1 MRWKGII
8 FIIFTIA
15 LFGFVAF
22 FSNHLLPNVII
33 PNAIKGSFAN
43 KPPSP
48 VTVAVAEAQEWG
60 KSLQAVGTL
69 QARNGVQVSAQV
81 AGQIREILFQSGQAV
96 KKGQVL
102 VRLDSDVEMSDLRS
116 AQAELGLA
124 ETTVARQRAL
134 ARSGTVSTAAL
145 ETAEAD
151 VKVRNAK
158 VAQLNATIQKKTVL
172 APFDGVLGVRRVDLG
187 QYVQPGQMMVD
198 LQDLSTMLL
207 DFSVPQKDI
216 AALKVGGP
224 LKLSTDAFPDRSFDG
239 KILAIEPAVDRQT
252 GMVVVQGVFGNEEG
266 VLRPGLFARVEVVL
280 PERERVVAVPNLAVT
295 YNLYGDAVY
304 VVQPIDG
311 QEGKLQAKRVVI
323 ELGERR
329 NGMVAVRSGLK
340 GGEQVV
346 TTGQVKIQDGS
357 PVAITE
363 TNPLTQQAKR

>member
-1 MRWKGII
+1 MRWKGFI
-8 FIIFTIA
+8 FIILTIA

-33 PNAIKGSFAN
+33 PDAIKGSFAS

-48 VTVAVAEAQEWG
+48 VTVAVAEKHEWG
-60 KSLQAVGTL
+60 KSLHAVGTL
-69 QARNGVQVSAQV
+69 QARNGVQVSSSV
-81 AGQIREILFQSGQAV
+81 AGQIREITFQSGQTV
-96 KKGQVL
+96 RKGQVL
-102 VRLDSDVEMSDLRS
+102 VRLDSEVETSDLRS
-116 AQAELGLA
+116 VQAELALA

-151 VKVRNAK
+151 VKVRAAR
-158 VAQLNATIQKKTVL
+158 VAQISATIQKKTVV

-198 LQDLSTMLL
+198 LQDLSAMLL

-216 AALKVGGP
+216 AALKVGGA
-224 LKLSTDAFPDRSFDG
+224 LNLSTDAFPGRTFEG
-239 KILAIEPAVDRQT
+239 RILAIEPAIDRQT
-252 GMVVVQGVFGNEEG
+252 GMVAVQGQFGNEDG

-280 PERERVVAVPNLAVT
+280 PAREQVVAVPNLAVT

-304 VVQPIDG
+304 VVQPIEG
-311 QEGKLQAKRVVI
+311 QEGKLQARRVVV

-329 NGMVAVRSGLK
+329 NEIVAVRSGLK